1 MLAKELL
8 FIPVLGVQKGRENAG
23 FPEWAKVNKWL
34 NKELRAVY
42 PPEKSEVQPEVKNPE
57 IPVLDRYDLNASPAF
72 WEKFP
77 KRSLP
82 EKAETRVNKLALKK
96 SILKAK
102 DKMSRWK

>member
-1 MLAKELL
+1 MNE
-8 FIPVLGVQKGRENAG
+8 
-23 FPEWAKVNKWL
+23 WL

-42 PPEKSEVQPEVKNPE
+42 PPEKSEVQPEIKNPE

-82 EKAETRVNKLALKK
+82 EKAETRVNKLALKNGNEPGQK
-96 SILKAK
+96 TVKTS
-102 DKMSRWK
+102 SVWS